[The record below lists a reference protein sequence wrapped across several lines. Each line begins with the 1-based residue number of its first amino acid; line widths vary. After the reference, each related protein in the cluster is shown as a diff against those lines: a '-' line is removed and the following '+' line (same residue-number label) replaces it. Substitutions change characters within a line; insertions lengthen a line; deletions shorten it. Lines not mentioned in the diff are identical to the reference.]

1 MKKFFRRL
9 ARIVIRP
16 RTTMREILDGGADRT
31 IVPLVLL
38 ACVSSLISD
47 SKGNVVAALRAA
59 DMKTWLIVIG
69 VIVAVMIVA
78 VLLFY
83 VFAWVAYFA
92 GRFLEG
98 TGDAI
103 AVRSAL
109 AWGLAPLVWAI
120 AFRVPAALLR
130 PARAIEP
137 GKIGSG
143 TFSIQTTQL
152 SGGCLMAAVFGLIE
166 LGFLVWWLVV
176 ASRTLAEGH
185 RFSAWRGFGTLAI
198 VGVTPIIIVLAAV
211 LAIR

>member
-1 MKKFFRRL
+1 MSTFFRRL
-9 ARIVIRP
+9 ARIVIWP
-16 RTTMREILDGGADRT
+16 RITMREILDGGADRM

-38 ACVSSLISD
+38 ACVSSLIGD
-47 SKGNVVAALRAA
+47 AKGNVIAAMGAA
-59 DMKTWLIVIG
+59 DLKTWLIVAG
-69 VIVAVMIVA
+69 VIVAVMILA

-83 VFAWVAYFA
+83 VFAWMAYFA

-98 TGDAI
+98 AGEVG

-120 AFRVPAALLR
+120 VYRIPAAFFG
-130 PARAIEP
+130 P
-137 GKIGSG
+137 GRLAHMQAGSDAWR
-143 TFSIQTTQL
+143 IQTGEL
-152 SGGCLMAAVFGLIE
+152 GGGCVMAALFGVLE

-185 RFSAWRGFGTLAI
+185 RFSAWRGFGTLVI

-211 LAIR
+211 LALR